1 MNNCKRLLRFYFN
14 AEELERAL
22 GNLII
27 THACRSADC
36 AKGGEYYAQKILA
49 VIGAKEQL
57 SELWRYLNGA
67 ISELKDEEVQTLKD
81 YALLRCGIRK
91 LNEAKQR
98 EIKRAVIKFSRH
110 ARSLERYAEGVRLV
124 GEYYCLM

>member
-1 MNNCKRLLRFYFN
+1 MKCKQILRFYFN
-14 AEELERAL
+14 ADELERAL
-22 GNLII
+22 DNLII

-36 AKGGEYYAQKILA
+36 AKGGEYYAKKILA

-57 SELWRYLNGA
+57 SELWRYLDGI

-91 LNEAKQR
+91 LSEAKQR